1 MKKAILLCLVV
12 GSISACS
19 TVQPAKSD
27 CFRNGRAVCKFT
39 PLAEVWAQDAPA
51 TQAQGGAL

>member
-1 MKKAILLCLVV
+1 MKMTILLCLVV
-12 GSISACS
+12 GSLSACG

-39 PLAEVWAQDAPA
+39 PLSEVWAEPSSVRESAVS
-51 TQAQGGAL
+51 L